1 MAQTVTLDN
10 FETLV
15 NAPAAVIDFWATW
28 CGPCRRI
35 APIIEELAAEY
46 EGRVNIAKCD
56 IEECDELAA
65 RFHIMSVPTLLFF
78 KNGQVV
84 DKLVGAGGKDTIK
97 EKIEALL

>member
-56 IEECDELAA
+56 IEECDELAE

>member
-1 MAQTVTLDN
+1 MAQKVTTEN
-10 FETLV
+10 FESLV

-35 APIIEELAAEY
+35 APIIEELASEY
-46 EGRVNIAKCD
+46 EGRVQIAKCD
-56 IEECDELAA
+56 IEECDELAE

-78 KNGQVV
+78 KNGEVA
-84 DKLVGAGGKDTIK
+84 DKIIGAAPKEMIR